1 MFKPELETCCKLPRN
16 RCWVYLGNLSMGCS
30 AILDVK
36 DWGWGLIGSSA
47 VNASCRIQT
56 KVGMLVEHVLQ
67 EWLWWS
73 HWWSHWSFLS
83 DHGWEGELVEAGHK
97 QRSNSFLS
105 SPSACVGNALKTS
118 VSSHVEFLL
127 QAMILKPW
135 HGYSVSVRR
144 VSRVSCRTASMPRI
158 YMIMVAA
165 ALSTAAARL
174 WLRCSRKLTTWRGF
188 KKL

>member
-1 MFKPELETCCKLPRN
+1 MFFGISQDVLRF
-16 RCWVYLGNLSMGCS
+16 LGEHWKSR
-30 AILDVK
+30 LD
-36 DWGWGLIGSSA
+36 GSTA
-47 VNASCRIQT
+47 
-56 KVGMLVEHVLQ
+56 GGP
-67 EWLWWS
+67 WS

-174 WLRCSRKLTTWRGF
+174 
-188 KKL
+188 